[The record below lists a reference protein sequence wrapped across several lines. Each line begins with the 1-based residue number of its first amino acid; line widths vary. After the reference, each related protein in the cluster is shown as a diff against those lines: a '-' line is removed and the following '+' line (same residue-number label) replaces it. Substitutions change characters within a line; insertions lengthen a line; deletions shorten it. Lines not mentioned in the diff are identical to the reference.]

1 MSEELLE
8 RITEPGAT
16 ARRLWLGTIAV
27 AVAAVLG
34 AAPFAPVRFT
44 LGVGLGGALA
54 LVNYAWLRGSLR
66 GIRQSCGR

>member
-34 AAPFAPVRFT
+34 AAPFAPV
-44 LGVGLGGALA
+44 
-54 LVNYAWLRGSLR
+54 
-66 GIRQSCGR
+66 